1 MATIDLPNNILEALS
16 TVLQQ
21 LQQSLP
27 EVKQAPD
34 FSAIAF
40 KWENSELKAT
50 MRAKEMDKLTVIR
63 GLQAAIKQI
72 EVDERKE
79 LDDAQV
85 LAVIEKQIKQR
96 KESIKAFEGA
106 GREDLASKEQAELE
120 VLSQFLPEAM
130 TEEELDSMIAQT
142 IAAQEATS
150 MKDMGK
156 VMNSLRPL
164 IAGRADPSQVSAKI
178 KAKLA

>member
-1 MATIDLPNNILEALS
+1 MTTLKNQI
-16 TVLQQ
+16 T
-21 LQQSLP
+21 
-27 EVKQAPD
+27 EV
-34 FSAIAF
+34 
-40 KWENSELKAT
+40 LKAA
-50 MRAKEMDKLTVIR
+50 MRAKEMSKLTVIR

-72 EVDERKE
+72 EIDERVE
-79 LDDAQV
+79 LDDSRV

-106 GREDLASKEQAELE
+106 GRDDLASKEQAEVE

-130 TEEELDSMIAQT
+130 TEEELDSIIAQT

-164 IAGRADPSQVSAKI
+164 IAGRADPAQVSAKI

>member
-1 MATIDLPNNILEALS
+1 MTTLKNQITD
-16 TVLQQ
+16 V
-21 LQQSLP
+21 
-27 EVKQAPD
+27 
-34 FSAIAF
+34 
-40 KWENSELKAT
+40 LKAT
-50 MRAKEMDKLTVIR
+50 MRAKDMPKLTVIR
-63 GLQAAIKQI
+63 SLQAAIKQI

-106 GREDLASKEQAELE
+106 GREDLASKEQAEVE

-130 TEEELDSMIAQT
+130 TEEELDSIIAK
-142 IAAQEATS
+142 AVAEQEATS

-164 IAGRADPSQVSAKI
+164 IAGRADPAQVSSKI

>member
-1 MATIDLPNNILEALS
+1 MTLKNQITD
-16 TVLQQ
+16 VLKT
-21 LQQSLP
+21 S
-27 EVKQAPD
+27 
-34 FSAIAF
+34 
-40 KWENSELKAT
+40 
-50 MRAKEMDKLTVIR
+50 MRAKEMAIVTVIR

-106 GREDLASKEQAELE
+106 GRDDLASKEQAEIE
-120 VLSQFLPEAM
+120 VISQFLPEAM
-130 TEEELDSMIAQT
+130 TEEELDSLIEQT
-142 IAAQEATS
+142 ISAQGATS

-156 VMNSLRPL
+156 VMNSLRPI
-164 IAGRADPSQVSAKI
+164 IAGRADPAQVSSKI
-178 KAKLA
+178 KAKLS